1 MAEHDFALFEFQEI
15 AAEKLRAAA
24 LNWVSHSIAHG
35 VPRYGSQA
43 IPFVGQ
49 LRAVTGSGKTPMLA
63 DVISGL
69 GDGVVIWT
77 SKSAAVVEQTYRNLR
92 GRYRS
97 LLPAQNVRIMREIP
111 SQADWQHFL
120 TASKGLTI
128 WVLTTAA
135 WNEAEAANAGGDI
148 NARLSLHRPQPDWSG
163 STSPWELMR
172 TELQRPLW
180 IVSDESHNQS
190 STQLEILANLG
201 PIGFFLASATPVQNE
216 LFGKWQEALTSDPN
230 WASLV
235 KAGTVPVRTKD
246 VVSSELLKTTIELFD
261 NNSGFEED
269 LDSVLETMAQ
279 LDQALL
285 AENASVTPKAIYVVE
300 KSNPPRGSTEEARP
314 VAIWNYLRSKGV
326 DADHIAI
333 YTNTKDVPEDAEK
346 ISSLSQLQDRHR
358 HIIFNQALQEG
369 WDDPEAYVAYF
380 DGKTNSFVR
389 IRQIIGRILRQP
401 DARSFATERLNTAT
415 VYINAPTDTFE
426 QVLADLKK
434 ELRLYA
440 PENEPGAV
448 PIRVKTKKDPLP
460 GIPPKT
466 EVENLTLP
474 KWSLK
479 APNMNAAQAKL
490 RSRGA
495 SPWAQEFLD
504 APGKGQMSVVSLA
517 SEGTTKNTLIDVV
530 RSARTRNGVFLRRRL
545 LARNRPCLNAIHPDA
560 IVGAGYEQE
569 SCQASLCQEELET
582 LINEIAANFE
592 DRVEYQLDPDPEK
605 MTWTIGEN
613 RPRSSELLDFANAAH
628 PRYSAADF
636 SNPDELLFARAL
648 DATGEG
654 VWMRNPGSGELGYSI
669 PLPIKVGDSSRFY
682 PDFLWWVG
690 GTTWAIDTTGAHLMN
705 DKIRGK
711 LIGLDQPRIS
721 LVIRGKWDIDRGT
734 KIDPNGWT
742 SVIARNALAPIVNH
756 SEDLPAILEAFI
768 SM

>member
-1 MAEHDFALFEFQEI
+1 VADQDFRLFSFQEE

-24 LNWVSHSIAHG
+24 LNWVGHSIAHG
-35 VPRYGSQA
+35 VPRYGSQP

-63 DVISGL
+63 DIVSGV
-69 GDGVVIWT
+69 GDAVVIWT
-77 SKSAAVVEQTYRNLR
+77 SKSAAVVEQTYKNLR

-97 LLPAQNVRIMREIP
+97 LLPAQDVRIMREIP

-135 WNEAEAANAGGDI
+135 WNELEAASAGGDA

-163 STSPWELMR
+163 TTSPWELMR

-216 LFGKWQEALTSDPN
+216 LFEKWREALSSDPN

-235 KAGTVPVRTKD
+235 EAGTVPVRTRD
-246 VVSSELLKTTIELFD
+246 VVAEELLKTTIELFD

-269 LDSVLETMAQ
+269 LDSVLSTMAQ
-279 LDQALL
+279 LDEALL
-285 AENASVTPKAIYVVE
+285 ADQASVTPKAIYVVE
-300 KSNPPRGSTEEARP
+300 KSNPPRGSSEEARP
-314 VAIWNYLRSKGV
+314 VVIWNYLRSKGV
-326 DADHIAI
+326 DADQIAI

-346 ISSLSQLQDRHR
+346 ISSLGQLQDRHR

-401 DARSFATERLNTAT
+401 NARTFEAERLNTAT

-440 PENEPGAV
+440 PENEPSAV
-448 PIRVKTKKDPLP
+448 PIRVKTKKNPLP
-460 GIPPKT
+460 GIPAKE
-466 EVENLTLP
+466 EVGDLTLSR
-474 KWSLK
+474 WSLK
-479 APNMNAAQAKL
+479 APNMATAQAKL

-504 APGKGQMSVVSLA
+504 APGTGQMSVLSLA
-517 SEGTTKNTLIDVV
+517 TEGVTKSGLIDVI
-530 RSARTRNGVFLRRRL
+530 RSARTRNGIFLRRRL

-560 IVGAGYEQE
+560 IVGPGYEQE
-569 SCQASLCQEELET
+569 SCQSSLCQGELES
-582 LINEIAANFE
+582 LISEIAANFE
-592 DRVEYQLDPDPEK
+592 DRVEYQLDPDPDK
-605 MTWTIGEN
+605 MLWSIGEH
-613 RPRSSELLDFANAAH
+613 RPRSSELLDFENAAH
-628 PRYSAADF
+628 PQYSAADF
-636 SNPDELLFARAL
+636 NPDELLFARAL
-648 DATGEG
+648 DSIGEG
-654 VWMRNPGSGELGYSI
+654 VWMRNPASAELGYGI

-682 PDFLWWVG
+682 PDFLWWLD
-690 GTTWAIDTTGAHLMN
+690 GTTWAIDTTGSHLMN

-711 LIGLDQPRIS
+711 LIGLEQPRIS
-721 LVIRGKWDIDRGT
+721 LVVRGKWDIDRGT
-734 KIDPNGWT
+734 KIDANGWT

-756 SEDLPAILEAFI
+756 AEDLPSILASFT
-768 SM
+768 S